1 VTVLKKHHAPGMSPE
16 AYDQVASPVMGSQKT
31 ADGFIAHYAI
41 VEDGGITV
49 IEIWESEGQH
59 DAWFNP
65 TVKPHL
71 PADTP
76 EPVFSEIHNSNT
88 K

>member
-1 VTVLKKHHAPGMSPE
+1 MSAE
-16 AYDQVASPVMGSQKT
+16 TYDQVASRVMESQKQ
-31 ADGFIAHYAI
+31 ADGFIARYAI
-41 VEDGGITV
+41 VDDGGVTV
-49 IEIWESEGQH
+49 IEIWESVDDH

-76 EPVFSEIHNSNT
+76 EPEFSEIHFSNT

>member
-1 VTVLKKHHAPGMSPE
+1 MPVLKKHHAPGMSKE
-16 AYDQVASPVMGSQKT
+16 AYDQVASGVMDSQKN
-31 ADGFIAHYAI
+31 AQGFIAHYAI
-41 VEDGGITV
+41 VEGDGITV
-49 IEIWESEGQH
+49 IEIWESVDDH

-76 EPVFSEIHNSNT
+76 APEFSDVHNSNT

>member
-1 VTVLKKHHAPGMSPE
+1 MPVLKQHRAPGMSAE
-16 AYDQVASPVMGSQKT
+16 TYDQVASGVMDSQKQ

-41 VEDGGITV
+41 VDDGGVTV
-49 IEIWESEGQH
+49 IEIWESVDDH

-76 EPVFSEIHNSNT
+76 EPEFSEIHFSNT